1 MRVEL
6 ASGPLSLRAAIL
18 EPEVRHPSCRAA
30 GSGIVLDYAP
40 TRPPRVAPIVG
51 LPARG
56 PL

>member
-30 GSGIVLDYAP
+30 GSEIVLDYAP